1 MQARLQV
8 EDLRKFGRCLL
19 KSASSR
25 PEEVQFEITNRCNYD
40 CPMCPRE
47 HLPQKDMDFE
57 LFARAIAKVGWAQQI
72 TLTGWG
78 EPMVHKR
85 FFEVA
90 ELARRSAPGAR
101 LRFTTNGF
109 YLKPE
114 AIERVLAIGFEQ
126 INISMEAVQEGEP
139 PAHGYGHPTEN
150 RVAQNVRELMRRR
163 GPRALPR
170 VRLQTVI
177 GYEGL
182 KNLLDIVE
190 FCGAARVD
198 LINLVRLDIRDHPE
212 QLRPSRDEERIML
225 GAVRRAAA
233 RHGIA
238 VASANDQNL
247 LVRMAGHFDR
257 FCLRLDNYLYI
268 NVDGEITPC
277 CSMPRYRLGHIDEDD
292 ILAVWEGESLAD
304 FRRRHNELC
313 GKCDTLKYNHLI

>member
-1 MQARLQV
+1 MQGMLQV

-19 KSASSR
+19 KGASTF
-25 PEEVQFEITNRCNYD
+25 PEEVQFEVTNRCNYD

-47 HLPQKDMDFE
+47 HLPQKDMDFD
-57 LFARAIAKVGWAQQI
+57 LFSRAIQRVPWAKQI

-85 FFEVA
+85 FFELA
-90 ELARRSAPGAR
+90 ELARRAVPAAR

-109 YLKPE
+109 YLKPD
-114 AIERVLAIGFEQ
+114 AIDRLLAIGFDQ
-126 INISMEAVQEGEP
+126 INVSMEAVDQGEP
-139 PAHGYGHPTEN
+139 PAYGYGHPTES
-150 RVAQNVRELMRRR
+150 RIAQNVRELMRRR
-163 GPRALPR
+163 GPRPLPR
-170 VRLQTVI
+170 VRLQTVM

-190 FCGAARVD
+190 FCADARVD

-212 QLRPSRDEERIML
+212 QLRPSRAEERTML
-225 GAVRRAAA
+225 AAVRRAAA
-233 RHGIA
+233 RHGIP
-238 VASANDQNL
+238 VVNVNDQNL
-247 LVRMAGHFDR
+247 MVRLAGHFDH

-277 CSMPRYRLGHIDEDD
+277 CSMPRYRLGHIDQDD
-292 ILAVWEGESLAD
+292 LAEVWEGEKLAD